1 MAWAAKQQGGAAS
14 GKGLMHLESENK
26 ILMEVRRGDGERWSP
41 EPEPL
46 PWLNEYLTFPL
57 SFSFQFP
64 QALTSR
70 LGPSQ
75 KREPCELKIAD
86 FDDVLYK
93 LFVPPETP
101 NLVTLHCAIKD
112 WKGVKANGGGERL
125 EETFPG
131 CVVEAEEG
139 FDVSVRVDAD
149 NVPKGPWGSTG
160 AFRVLE
166 SGGSPSPGITTI
178 TIRKPTPDG
187 GGEMHIVSKSDRVTV
202 VFAVD
207 FADETDK
214 AITRIFLQEFVEA
227 QRSVNNCP
235 PANFSRGSEP
245 PMEIQSL
252 PNADGNPD
260 IAGFISFT
268 IFKSHVD
275 SKPKM
280 IQSAKQLVNFLTYL
294 QYHVKATK
302 TYMHM
307 RMRSKVNSLLQVLT
321 RAQQMSSEV
330 KEKKT
335 FTGKTFTRK

>member
-1 MAWAAKQQGGAAS
+1 MAWAAKQQGGGSAAN
-14 GKGLMHLESENK
+14 GLMHLESENK
-26 ILMEVRRGDGERWSP
+26 ILME
-41 EPEPL
+41 
-46 PWLNEYLTFPL
+46 
-57 SFSFQFP
+57 
-64 QALTSR
+64 ALTAR

-112 WKGVKANGGGERL
+112 WKGVEDNGGQDRL

-131 CVVEAEEG
+131 CVCTAEEG
-139 FDVSVRVDAD
+139 FDVAIRVDAD
-149 NVPKGPWGSTG
+149 NIPKGPWGSTG
-160 AFRVLE
+160 EACAKQMADIKTLLVGAPLVKAFKLLE
-166 SGGSPSPGITTI
+166 SGGSPQSGITTI
-178 TIRKPTPDG
+178 QMRKPTPDG
-187 GGEMHIVSKSDRVTV
+187 GGEMHIVAKADRVTV

-245 PMEIQSL
+245 PMEIQSF

-280 IQSAKQLVNFLTYL
+280 LQSAKQLVNFLTYL

-321 RAQQMSSEV
+321 RAQQTSTEA

>member
-1 MAWAAKQQGGAAS
+1 
-14 GKGLMHLESENK
+14 
-26 ILMEVRRGDGERWSP
+26 MEGP

-125 EETFPG
+125 EEIFPG

-139 FDVSVRVDAD
+139 FDVAVRVDAD

-160 AFRVLE
+160 
-166 SGGSPSPGITTI
+166 G
-178 TIRKPTPDG
+178 KG
-187 GGEMHIVSKSDRVTV
+187 GGQSECEEGL
-202 VFAVD
+202 VFFWGGNTPTLDTHYSNARR
-207 FADETDK
+207 T
-214 AITRIFLQEFVEA
+214 TSSPLPPL
-227 QRSVNNCP
+227 SLSHTLP
-235 PANFSRGSEP
+235 PAP
-245 PMEIQSL
+245 PQRPAPENSL
-252 PNADGNPD
+252 
-260 IAGFISFT
+260 T
-268 IFKSHVD
+268 
-275 SKPKM
+275 SKPSS
-280 IQSAKQLVNFLTYL
+280 SAPP
-294 QYHVKATK
+294 
-302 TYMHM
+302 
-307 RMRSKVNSLLQVLT
+307 
-321 RAQQMSSEV
+321 
-330 KEKKT
+330 
-335 FTGKTFTRK
+335 